1 MPRSFLKIKLD
12 DIMEGKRE
20 TSWRFERTRRYGSS
34 GWVLSRPKDDEGS
47 MENAAMIFGKRADF
61 VLPLL
66 IDVMRRQGADA
77 KVIKKKGPLEIPEE
91 EGYRLALAFELLRF
105 TDSSARMESILEA
118 IRSFEAEESYLW
130 YSYLA
135 LAKMNGKEGRL
146 AVSMAHLGEAMS

>member
-135 LAKMNGKEGRL
+135 LAKMNGKGSRIAL
-146 AVSMAHLGEAMS
+146 SVAFLGDAVR